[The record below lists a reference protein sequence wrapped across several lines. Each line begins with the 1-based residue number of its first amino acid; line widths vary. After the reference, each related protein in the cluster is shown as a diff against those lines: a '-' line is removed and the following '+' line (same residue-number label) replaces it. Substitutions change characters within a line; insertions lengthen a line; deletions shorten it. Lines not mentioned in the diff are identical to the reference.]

1 MRAGRPSDA
10 ILCSQRSAEADSVQP
25 MRKALL
31 LLAASSTLLF
41 SSCVVAT
48 PGMDLD
54 IPTPWFPGSY
64 LPFGLVGL
72 ALYLLPTII
81 VLARRKKNVVGPIL
95 VNVLLGW
102 TVIGWVV
109 ALIWALTVDE

>member
-1 MRAGRPSDA
+1 
-10 ILCSQRSAEADSVQP
+10 

-31 LLAASSTLLF
+31 LLAASSTLLC
-41 SSCVVAT
+41 SGCVVAT
-48 PGMDLD
+48 SGMDLD

-64 LPFGLVGL
+64 LPVGLVGL

-102 TVIGWVV
+102 TVIGWIV
-109 ALIWALTVDE
+109 ALIWALTIDE

>member
-1 MRAGRPSDA
+1 
-10 ILCSQRSAEADSVQP
+10 
-25 MRKALL
+25 MRKALFL
-31 LLAASSTLLF
+31 LIASSMLLC
-41 SSCVVAT
+41 SGCVVAT
-48 PGMDLD
+48 PSMDLD

-72 ALYLLPTII
+72 ALYFLPTII
-81 VLARRKKNVVGPIL
+81 VLARRKKNVLGPIL

-102 TVIGWVV
+102 TVIGWIV

>member
-1 MRAGRPSDA
+1 M
-10 ILCSQRSAEADSVQP
+10 
-25 MRKALL
+25 
-31 LLAASSTLLF
+31 LLF

-48 PGMDLD
+48 PGMHLD
-54 IPTPWFPGSY
+54 FPGSY

-72 ALYLLPTII
+72 ALYFLPTII
-81 VLARRKKNVVGPIL
+81 VLARRKKNVLGPVL

-102 TVIGWVV
+102 TVIGWIV